1 MALYTNYSLFIDV
14 ENGVASK
21 SFQDVNQLVNPAFY
35 KGDQSVLNVYFVKP
49 NNYGSAPYEEV
60 VMSGLSSVNV
70 AIGTSTA
77 VATSTSGLTALSAAT
92 ASVTTVVAYSSGVN
106 QIDRISIS
114 PPPKSGSFSLVYNSI
129 NLLPILPVTASAA
142 EVHEALSFYTG
153 TPSFGDRVTVTKVGD
168 FTWDVTYDQNY
179 IGPPA
184 ALTVL
189 SAGIVSFSGYEVVL
203 DMTAAGVATLLG
215 SNASAEA
222 TLEISTTQTT
232 GSYVQTAAQI
242 PCTVFED
249 IL

>member
-21 SFQDVNQLVNPAFY
+21 SFQDVNQLVNPAFF
-35 KGDQSVLNVYFVKP
+35 KGDRSVLNVYFVKP

-60 VMSGLSSVNV
+60 VMSGLASVNV

-77 VATSTSGLTALSAAT
+77 VATSTSGLTALGAAT

-106 QIDRISIS
+106 QIDRVSIA
-114 PPPKSGSFSLVYNSI
+114 PTPKGGNFTLIYATNVLEPLSVF
-129 NLLPILPVTASAA
+129 ASAEDMA
-142 EVHEALSFYTG
+142 SMLVSAGGFSASDFN
-153 TPSFGDRVTVTKVGD
+153 VTKVGN
-168 FTWDVTYDQNY
+168 FTWDITYDSTLA
-179 IGPPA
+179 PP
-184 ALTVL
+184 LTL
-189 SAGIVSFSGYEVVL
+189 TASGSGIISFSGYEVVL

-232 GSYVQTAAQI
+232 TSYVQTAAQI
-242 PCTVFED
+242 PCTVYED